1 MNQPWVR
8 AISLLLS
15 LAVSAILLLYPPLV
29 MDSQNQ
35 ADHSL
40 LMIVLAGI
48 MLGFIHGVGFKPLTT
63 FWQLVISPI
72 ISWPILLTA
81 LVFAAE

>member
-1 MNQPWVR
+1 MNRSWVR
-8 AISLLLS
+8 AISLLLA
-15 LAVSAILLLYPPLV
+15 LVVSAILLLYPPLV

-35 ADHSL
+35 ADHRL
-40 LMIVLAGI
+40 LMILLTGI

-81 LVFAAE
+81 LLFVAE